1 MRGVTMPTTIA
12 LAGNPNSGKTTV
24 FNALT
29 GSRQHVGNWPGV
41 TVDKK
46 EGVYRKDARYTILD
60 LPGTYSLSP
69 YSAEEIITR
78 TFIVEEKPACVIDV
92 LDGTSLER
100 NLYLALQIMETGVPT
115 VLAINMMDEVR
126 LKGDAIDCKR
136 LEAELGV
143 AVIPIEARTGKGL
156 DQLMQAVMDTIETK
170 RYPKPL
176 DIYRLNGTVDEDT
189 LADQRYTY
197 ITSLVERAVLRSTS
211 SGEIKESRSDRIDKV
226 LTHRFFA
233 LPVFAVV
240 MYLLFAATFSENFLF
255 IEGLPSPGVA
265 LATVVESLWGWFTD
279 LVSRGLVSAGA
290 APWAYSLVVDGV
302 LEGLG
307 AILGFL
313 PLILVLY
320 LLMSFLEDSGYM
332 ARVAFVMDRI
342 FRRFGLSGRSFIPL
356 LMGFGCSV
364 PAIIAT
370 RTLDSEKDRRITTLL
385 AGFMPCGAKLPIF
398 IMFVSIFFTDG
409 NKTLVIFFL
418 YALSL
423 GVSIL
428 VSLLINRI
436 AYKGQVSNFLMELPQ
451 YRLPTLSSVWIH
463 GYEKVK
469 GFIQKAGTV
478 ILAATILIWV
488 LSSFNMAS
496 FNGQNLEQNDT
507 ILTEMDTSFL
517 ASVGKAVAPIFK
529 PLGFGEWR
537 PAVGIATGWIAKE
550 MVVVTLAQLYS
561 EDVNEEYL
569 TQYFAGM
576 SEDELSGLGF
586 SEGMYSADE
595 AFDIYTESVLM
606 EGGDEG
612 GLRTLRQ
619 DIHTKQAAL
628 AYMAFNL
635 LCMPC
640 FAAVGA
646 MKRELKTVRR
656 TAGAVGIQMLTAY
669 LVALLINVIGSLV
682 W

>member
-1 MRGVTMPTTIA
+1 MPITIA

-46 EGVYRKDARYTILD
+46 EGQYRKDKNLTILD

-78 TFIVEEKPACVIDV
+78 TYIVEEKSACIIDV

-100 NLYLALQIMETGVPT
+100 NLYLALQIMETQAPT
-115 VLAINMMDEVR
+115 VLAVNMMDEVAAR
-126 LKGDAIDCKR
+126 GDVIDFAR

-143 AVIPIEARTGKGL
+143 AVVPIEARNNKGL
-156 DQLMQAVMDTIETK
+156 DVLMEAVYRTIEQK
-170 RYPKPL
+170 RKPKHL
-176 DIYRLNGTVDEDT
+176 EIYSLAGKVDEDT
-189 LADQRYTY
+189 LADRRYAY
-197 ITSLVERAVLRSTS
+197 IQSLMETCVKKTGVQGVRS
-211 SGEIKESRSDRIDKV
+211 ESVSDKLDKV

-233 LPVFAVV
+233 LPVFALV
-240 MYLLFAATFSENFLF
+240 MYMLFAMTFSENFLF
-255 IEGLPSPGVA
+255 IPGLPSPGIA
-265 LATVVESLWGWFTD
+265 LAALVETVWGGLTD
-279 LVSRGLVSAGA
+279 VVSVFLENAGA
-290 APWAYSLVVDGV
+290 SDWAYSLVVDGV
-302 LEGLG
+302 LEGIG
-307 AILGFL
+307 AIFGFL

-364 PAIIAT
+364 PAIMAT

-385 AGFMPCGAKLPIF
+385 CGFMPCGAKLPIF
-398 IMFVSIFFTDG
+398 IMFVSVFFAEG
-409 NKTLVIFFL
+409 NKTLVLFFL

-423 GVSIL
+423 SVSIV
-428 VSLLINRI
+428 VSLIINRI
-436 AYKGQVSNFLMELPQ
+436 AYRGQVSNFLMELPQ
-451 YRLPTLSSVWIH
+451 YRLPKLRSVWIH

-469 GFIQKAGTV
+469 GFVQKAGTV

-488 LSSFNMAS
+488 LSNFNVQSFT
-496 FNGQNLEQNDT
+496 GQNRLERGT
-507 ILTEMDTSFL
+507 VLSEMDNSFL
-517 ASVGKAVAPIFK
+517 ASVGKTVAPVFK
-529 PLGFGEWR
+529 PTGFGAWR
-537 PAVGIATGWIAKE
+537 PTVGIATGWIAKE

-561 EDVNEEYL
+561 EDVSEAYL
-569 TQYFAGM
+569 EQYFASM
-576 SEDELSGLGF
+576 DADALAELGF
-586 SEGMYSADE
+586 SDGIYSPDE
-595 AFDIYTESVLM
+595 AFDIYTEAVLM
-606 EGGDEG
+606 EGGDEHA
-612 GLRTLRQ
+612 LSTIHA
-619 DIHTKQAAL
+619 DIPTKQAAL

-646 MKRELKTVRR
+646 MKRELKSWRR
-656 TAGAVGIQMLTAY
+656 TASAVGIQMATAY
-669 LVALLINVIGSLV
+669 IVALLINLIGSLF
-682 W
+682 

>member
-1 MRGVTMPTTIA
+1 MSSTIA

-46 EGVYRKDARYTILD
+46 EGTYTKDPSLSILD
-60 LPGTYSLSP
+60 LPGTYSLNP

-78 TFIVEEKPACVIDV
+78 TYIVEEKPDCVIDV
-92 LDGTSLER
+92 LDGSSIER
-100 NLYLALQIMETGVPT
+100 NLYLALQILETGVPT

-126 LKGDAIDCKR
+126 EKGETIDCKR

-143 AVIPIEARTGKGL
+143 AVIPIEARNGKGL
-156 DQLMQAVMDTIETK
+156 DELMKAVKLTISTN
-170 RYPKPL
+170 RRPKPL
-176 DIYRLNGTVDEDT
+176 ALYALSKSVDEDT
-189 LADQRYTY
+189 LADRRYSFIST
-197 ITSLVERAVLRSTS
+197 LVEKAVTRKASVDGIS
-211 SGEIKESRSDRIDKV
+211 IESRSDKLDKL

-233 LPVFAVV
+233 LPVFALV
-240 MYLLFAATFSENFLF
+240 MYLLFAATFSENFLL
-255 IEGLPSPGVA
+255 IPGLSSPGVA
-265 LATVVESLWGWFTD
+265 LAALVEFLWGSLADFIAN
-279 LVSRGLVSAGA
+279 LLLSLGA
-290 APWAYSLVVDGV
+290 ADWAYSLVVDGV

-307 AILGFL
+307 AIFGFL

-364 PAIIAT
+364 PAIMAT

-385 AGFMPCGAKLPIF
+385 CGFMPCGAKLPIF
-398 IMFVSIFFTDG
+398 IMFVSLFFADG
-409 NKTLVIFFL
+409 NKTMVLFFL
-418 YALSL
+418 YLLSL
-423 GVSIL
+423 AVSIL
-428 VSLLINRI
+428 VSLVINRI
-436 AYKGQVSNFLMELPQ
+436 AYRGQVSNFLMELPQ
-451 YRLPTLSSVWIH
+451 YRLPTLRSVWIH

-469 GFIQKAGTV
+469 GFVQKAGTV
-478 ILAATILIWV
+478 ILAATILIWALSNFS
-488 LSSFNMAS
+488 LSSFTAEHRAEEGTVLS
-496 FNGQNLEQNDT
+496 A
-507 ILTEMDTSFL
+507 MDDSLL
-517 ASVGKAVAPIFK
+517 ASVGKAVAPVFK
-529 PLGFGEWR
+529 PLGFGAWR
-537 PAVGIATGWIAKE
+537 PTVGIATGWVAKE

-561 EDVNEEYL
+561 EDVSEEYL
-569 TQYFAGM
+569 QEYFREMEA
-576 SEDELSGLGF
+576 EELSELGF
-586 SEGMYSADE
+586 EGGVYDSDA

-606 EGGDEG
+606 EGSDTNA
-612 GLRTLRQ
+612 LSSIHA
-619 DIHTKQAAL
+619 DIPNKGAAL

-646 MKRELKTVRR
+646 MKRELKSWKR
-656 TAGAVGIQMLTAY
+656 TTGAIAIQMGTAY
-669 LVALLINVIGSLV
+669 VIALLINLLGSLV